1 MCGIAGIV
9 NFDPRRP
16 AAAEEV
22 ARMTRALFHRGPD
35 DEGFHASGPA
45 AFGFRRLSIVD
56 LRPEGNQPHFNADRA
71 VFSVVNGE
79 IYNHNEL
86 RNELAKKGHTL
97 RSHCDVEVVPH
108 LYEEYG
114 IELMDRLNGQFAF
127 AVYDTRRHRLLLARD
142 PVGVCPLFY
151 TVVDGQ
157 LLFASEIKGLLAH
170 PAVSRELDLRGLDQ
184 ILMFP
189 GLASPTTMF
198 REIRS
203 LPAGHYLVL
212 ENGELRTGSY
222 WDLDYP
228 QDARRDPP
236 ADWQEQL
243 DHLLQQAVSRR
254 LQADVPVACYLS
266 GGLDSSLVA
275 GVMHKLRPGN
285 SWHAFSVVF
294 DDANIDERRYQ
305 RLMAERIGARH
316 HEVPFDA
323 GQIEKRLRSVIRHAE
338 SPLKESYDTCSHAL
352 SEAVRDSGCK
362 VVLSGE
368 GADELFAGY
377 VGYRFDMM
385 RAGQADSADLLDE
398 DSWRES
404 QLRESLWGDSNFFYE
419 RDYGAFRDLT
429 GALYAPDIA
438 HDPARYDCLAQPLVD
453 RSRLRGRH
461 PVHKRSYIDFKL
473 RIADHLLSD
482 HGDRMTFANSV
493 EGRYPFLDKDLI
505 EFVTRL
511 PPGLLTQD
519 QREKYPLRAIAQPY
533 VAPQVLAREKF
544 SFVGLGSPDI
554 LRGRSDWMM
563 DMLSTDTIKRQGY
576 LNPDTIARLR
586 RTYEGDGYRVNQTFD
601 VDLMMVVLSFQIF
614 LEEFAIPFRG

>member
-1 MCGIAGIV
+1 
-9 NFDPRRP
+9 
-16 AAAEEV
+16 
-22 ARMTRALFHRGPD
+22 MTRAIVHRGPD
-35 DEGFHASGPA
+35 DDGLHVFGPA

-56 LRPEGNQPHFNADRA
+56 LRPEGNQPHFNEDRSI
-71 VFSVVNGE
+71 FSVVNGE
-79 IYNHNEL
+79 IYNHDEL
-86 RNELAKKGHTL
+86 REELAKKGHAL
-97 RSHCDVEVVPH
+97 RSRCDVEVVPH
-108 LYEEYG
+108 LYEEHG
-114 IELMDRLNGQFAF
+114 IELMDKLNGQFAF

-170 PAVSRELDLRGLDQ
+170 PAVRRDLDLRGLDQ
-184 ILMFP
+184 ILAFP

-198 REIRS
+198 RNIQS

-212 ENGELRTGSY
+212 EEGQLRTGCY

-228 QDARRDPP
+228 LDAQREAPS
-236 ADWQEQL
+236 DWQEQL

-275 GVMHKLRPGN
+275 GVMHKLRPGSN
-285 SWHAFSVVF
+285 WHAFSVVF
-294 DDANIDERRYQ
+294 DDADLDERRYQ
-305 RLMAERIGARH
+305 RMMAERIGARH
-316 HEVPFDA
+316 HEVAFDA
-323 GQIEKRLRSVIRHAE
+323 AQVEQRLRSVIRHAE

-352 SEAVRDSGCK
+352 SQAVRDSGCK

-385 RAGQADSADLLDE
+385 RAGQDDGMDLLDE

-404 QLRESLWGDSNFFYE
+404 QLRESLWGDANFFYE
-419 RDYGAFRDLT
+419 RDYGAFRDMSS
-429 GALYAPDIA
+429 ALYAPDIA
-438 HDPARYDCLAQPLVD
+438 RDPQRYDCLSQPLVD
-453 RSRLRGRH
+453 RARLRGRH

-482 HGDRMTFANSV
+482 HGDRMTFAHSV

-505 EFVTRL
+505 AFVTRL

-519 QREKYPLRAIAQPY
+519 QR
-533 VAPQVLAREKF
+533 
-544 SFVGLGSPDI
+544 
-554 LRGRSDWMM
+554 
-563 DMLSTDTIKRQGY
+563 
-576 LNPDTIARLR
+576 
-586 RTYEGDGYRVNQTFD
+586 
-601 VDLMMVVLSFQIF
+601 
-614 LEEFAIPFRG
+614 

>member
-9 NFDPRRP
+9 SFDPHRP
-16 AAAEEV
+16 ASAKEV
-22 ARMTRALFHRGPD
+22 ARMTRAIAHRGPD
-35 DEGFHASGPA
+35 DDGFHTVGPA

-56 LRPEGNQPHFNADRA
+56 LRPEGNQPHFNEDQSI
-71 VFSVVNGE
+71 FSVVNGE
-79 IYNHNEL
+79 IYNYADL
-86 RNELAKKGHTL
+86 RNDLAQKGHAL
-97 RSHCDVEVVPH
+97 RSRCDVEVVPH

-114 IELMDRLNGQFAF
+114 VELMDRLNGQFAF

-170 PAVSRELDLRGLDQ
+170 PLVSREVDMRGLDQ
-184 ILMFP
+184 ILAFP

-198 REIRS
+198 RNIQS

-212 ENGELRTGSY
+212 EEGKLRTGCY

-228 QDARRDPP
+228 PDARREPP

-275 GVMHKLRPGN
+275 GMMHKLRPESN
-285 SWHAFSVVF
+285 WHAFSVVF
-294 DDANIDERRYQ
+294 DDADIDERRYQ
-305 RLMAERIGARH
+305 RMMAERIGARH
-316 HEVPFDA
+316 HEVAFDA
-323 GQIEKRLRSVIRHAE
+323 SQVERRLRSVIRHAE

-385 RAGQADSADLLDE
+385 RAGQDDGMDLLDE

-404 QLRESLWGDSNFFYE
+404 QMRETLWGDANFFYE
-419 RDYGAFRDLT
+419 RDYGAFRDLSS
-429 GALYAPDIA
+429 ALYAPDIA
-438 HDPARYDCLAQPLVD
+438 RDPARYDCLAQPLVD
-453 RSRLRGRH
+453 RARLRGRH

-482 HGDRMTFANSV
+482 HGDRMTFAHSV

-511 PPGLLTQD
+511 PPGLLTLD
-519 QREKYPLRAIAQPY
+519 QREKYPLRAVAPPY
-533 VAPQVLAREKF
+533 VAPQILAREKF

-554 LRGRSDWMM
+554 LRGRNEWLM
-563 DMLSTDTIKRQGY
+563 DLLSSDTIRRQGY
-576 LNPDTIARLR
+576 LNPDTVARLR
-586 RTYEGDGYRVNQTFD
+586 QTYESDGVKVNQTFD
-601 VDLMMVVLSFQIF
+601 VDLMMVVLSFQVF
-614 LEEFAIPFRG
+614 LDEFAIPPRA